1 MTKKRAVTVV
11 MPMAGRGRR
20 FLDQGIAVPKPLIKL
35 AGRPIMDWI
44 IETLDIPDAHYV
56 FIVRKEHIES
66 HGIDQLLK
74 RMVPD
79 ADILAIDKVT
89 EGAVCTV
96 LLAHDF
102 IHNDSGLII
111 KDCDQIINWNS
122 RFFFEFVQ
130 RRQADGAIVTIP
142 TQNPGFSYA
151 RLGPDCIHIVETR
164 EKQVMGMF
172 GCSGLY
178 YFSKGSEFVKYATLM
193 IAKNIRVNNEFYVS
207 LVYNEYIEDGR
218 TIVNFPIAEMFSFNT
233 PDDLAKYEALTL
245 DFIQSWKKTA
255 KPGTGSP

>member
-1 MTKKRAVTVV
+1 MIKQRPVTVV

-35 AGRPIMDWI
+35 AGRPIVEWI
-44 IETLDIPDAHYV
+44 VKTLAIPNARFV
-56 FIVRKEHIES
+56 FIVRKEQVES
-66 HGIDQLLK
+66 HEIDQVLK
-74 RMVPD
+74 RIVPD
-79 ADILAIDKVT
+79 AGIVVIDKVT

-96 LLAHDF
+96 LLAHDL
-102 IHNDSGLII
+102 INNDNELII

-122 RFFFEFVQ
+122 GTFLEFVK

-151 RLGPDCIHIVETR
+151 RLGADCTRIEETR
-164 EKQVMGMF
+164 EKQVISMF

-178 YFSKGSEFVKYATLM
+178 YFTKGAEFVKYATLM

-207 LVYNEYIEDGR
+207 PVYNEYIEDGKN
-218 TIVNFPIAEMFSFNT
+218 IINFPIAEMFSFNT
-233 PDDLAKYEALTL
+233 PDELAKYEAFAL
-245 DFIQSWKKTA
+245 DFLRA
-255 KPGTGSP
+255 